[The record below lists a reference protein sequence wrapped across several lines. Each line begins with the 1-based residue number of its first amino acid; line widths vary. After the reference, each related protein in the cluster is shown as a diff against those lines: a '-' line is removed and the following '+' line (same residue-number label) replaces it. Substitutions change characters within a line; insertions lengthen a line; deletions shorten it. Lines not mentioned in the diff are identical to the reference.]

1 MLKILQL
8 LLLAL
13 VLSACQTTPAPK
25 PEPEPAPAVETTPPP
40 TAVATPYTES
50 IAEPVPGDFDP
61 NELVIG
67 TENDRNTL
75 NYLKPKIIQSPLAI
89 KDDLWNRV
97 RKGYRL
103 DPGYQDERIDD
114 QMSWFL
120 GHQDYLDRV
129 NMRASRYLWY
139 IVEELEKRNMPTE
152 IALLPIIESAYDP
165 FAYSHARASGVW
177 QFMAPTGKLMGLR
190 LDWWYD
196 GRRDILAATLA
207 SLDLLQLLHDDL
219 NDDWLLALAA
229 YNSGEG
235 NVLRAIEK
243 NRRRHKPVDFWH
255 LDLPRETKAYVPKL
269 MAVARLYKD
278 PKQYNVYIM
287 PIPNEP
293 YFDVVPTG
301 SQIDLAQAAKLANT
315 PLDELYLLNPA
326 FNRWATS
333 PAGPHYLLVPKENA
347 EPFRMAL
354 QDFPPEKRVRWVHYT
369 VKSGDSVS
377 TIAAQFDTTSHDI
390 LRSNNLYSSPDNTLR
405 SGTKLMIPVP
415 SSSHYSLSAKERI
428 EKAISLARHDD
439 DNESI
444 AYVVKKGD
452 NFFKIAKLYHVP
464 AKKLAEW
471 NGMAVRDSL
480 RVGKKVTVWV
490 NANNIRPSPVP
501 QVAPDLGSTETPA
514 PDTSAPQT
522 TLATGTTV
530 PVVSSPAMPVNPNP
544 PDSNDSGKKPPLAE
558 DAVEPH
564 PEAAS
569 AQPDNNSRSATTAP
583 DKVYQVKKGD
593 TLWKI
598 ATKFHLT
605 AQQVSDANGLDP
617 DAPIYKGEELKLPT
631 KPGDTH

>member
-1 MLKILQL
+1 
-8 LLLAL
+8 
-13 VLSACQTTPAPK
+13 
-25 PEPEPAPAVETTPPP
+25 
-40 TAVATPYTES
+40 
-50 IAEPVPGDFDP
+50 
-61 NELVIG
+61 
-67 TENDRNTL
+67 
-75 NYLKPKIIQSPLAI
+75 
-89 KDDLWNRV
+89 
-97 RKGYRL
+97 
-103 DPGYQDERIDD
+103 
-114 QMSWFL
+114 
-120 GHQDYLDRV
+120 
-129 NMRASRYLWY
+129 MRASRYLWY
-139 IVEELEKRNMPTE
+139 IEEELEKRNMPTE

-354 QDFPPEKRVRWVHYT
+354 QDFPPEK
-369 VKSGDSVS
+369 KS
-377 TIAAQFDTTSHDI
+377 
-390 LRSNNLYSSPDNTLR
+390 P
-405 SGTKLMIPVP
+405 
-415 SSSHYSLSAKERI
+415 
-428 EKAISLARHDD
+428 
-439 DNESI
+439 
-444 AYVVKKGD
+444 
-452 NFFKIAKLYHVP
+452 
-464 AKKLAEW
+464 
-471 NGMAVRDSL
+471 
-480 RVGKKVTVWV
+480 
-490 NANNIRPSPVP
+490 
-501 QVAPDLGSTETPA
+501 LGSLYG
-514 PDTSAPQT
+514 QIRRQCQYHC
-522 TLATGTTV
+522 G
-530 PVVSSPAMPVNPNP
+530 
-544 PDSNDSGKKPPLAE
+544 
-558 DAVEPH
+558 AV
-564 PEAAS
+564 
-569 AQPDNNSRSATTAP
+569 
-583 DKVYQVKKGD
+583 
-593 TLWKI
+593 
-598 ATKFHLT
+598 
-605 AQQVSDANGLDP
+605 
-617 DAPIYKGEELKLPT
+617 
-631 KPGDTH
+631 

>member
-25 PEPEPAPAVETTPPP
+25 QEPVPAPAVETILPSTP
-40 TAVATPYTES
+40 AATPYTES

-75 NYLKPKIIQSPLAI
+75 SYLKPKIIQSPLTL

-97 RKGYRL
+97 RKGYQL
-103 DPGYQDERIDD
+103 DPEYQDKRIED

-139 IVEELEKRNMPTE
+139 IEEELEKRNMPTE

-196 GRRDILAATLA
+196 GRRDILAATQA
-207 SLDLLQLLHDDL
+207 SFDLLQLLHDDL
-219 NDDWLLALAA
+219 NNDWLLALAA

-243 NRRRHKPVDFWH
+243 NRRRHQPVDFWH

-269 MAVARLYKD
+269 MAVARIYAD
-278 PKQYNVYIM
+278 PKRYNVYIM

-293 YFDVVPTG
+293 YFDVIETG
-301 SQIDLAQAAKLANT
+301 SQIDLAEAAKLADT

-333 PAGPHYLLVPKENA
+333 PAGPHHLLVPKENA
-347 EPFRMAL
+347 ETFRTAL
-354 QDFPPEKRVRWVHYT
+354 MDFPPEKRVRWVHYT

-390 LRSNNLYSSPDNTLR
+390 LLSNSLYSNQNNTLR
-405 SGTKLMIPVP
+405 AGTKLMIPVP
-415 SSSHYSLSAKERI
+415 SSSQYSLSAKERI

-439 DNESI
+439 DNENI
-444 AYVVKKGD
+444 AYTVKKGD

-480 RVGKKVTVWV
+480 RVGRKITVWV
-490 NANNIRPSPVP
+490 NANNVRPSPIP
-501 QVAPDLGSTETPA
+501 QVAPDLGSVTPAAGAISASPPVTNTAATIPSDTAPANPAVVTDTISKSPTEPDADKGTATTVVETPA
-514 PDTSAPQT
+514 SQDK
-522 TLATGTTV
+522 
-530 PVVSSPAMPVNPNP
+530 PVA
-544 PDSNDSGKKPPLAE
+544 A
-558 DAVEPH
+558 DAVAETIYH
-564 PEAAS
+564 
-569 AQPDNNSRSATTAP
+569 
-583 DKVYQVKKGD
+583 VKKGD

-598 ATKFHLT
+598 AQKFHLT
-605 AQQVSDANGLDP
+605 IQQLCKYNGLGSD
-617 DAPIYKGEELKLPT
+617 DPIYKGQELKLPT
-631 KPGDTH
+631 QTGDKQ